1 MLQQELRLEEKGSG
15 NFSVA
20 SLQTQ
25 RKITCR
31 AAKSGFENLRAGV
44 KTISCSQRHTNA
56 RYKKKT
62 LSAVFAHCAILQQQE
77 KNLVLPR
84 RFGWLRSGT
93 ALQSACPA
101 APGRQETR
109 RRGTPNPAARRP
121 AERWAAGGGFPG
133 AKKRTAALAGGRI
146 SYDIAFILRPACNR
160 PARGD
165 CRSCAHFPRQ
175 CLQGFPDRRRSDSR
189 CP

>member
-109 RRGTPNPAARRP
+109 RRGTPNPAG
-121 AERWAAGGGFPG
+121 AAGT
-133 AKKRTAALAGGRI
+133 KKRTAALAGGRI
-146 SYDIAFILRPACNR
+146 SYDIASILRPACNR